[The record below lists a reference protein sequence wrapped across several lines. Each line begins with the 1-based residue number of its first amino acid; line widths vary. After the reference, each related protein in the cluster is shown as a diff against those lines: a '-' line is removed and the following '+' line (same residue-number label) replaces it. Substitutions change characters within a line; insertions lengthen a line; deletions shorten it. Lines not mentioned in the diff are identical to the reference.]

1 MAPTPTPWRAYND
14 RIYGTD
20 HDSGGH
26 ALANTDSPYVQD
38 GAANAAFIVR
48 AVNAHQHL
56 IEALQ
61 SAREYFDNLSDADHD
76 GDGFVPNAEMRLV
89 SEIDEALAKAGAA

>member
-1 MAPTPTPWRAYND
+1 MMIPIAPLEYEVHELSSGYSAIIYD
-14 RIYGTD
+14 RNGTAVAD
-20 HDSGGH
+20 HLMED
-26 ALANTDSPYVQD
+26 Q
-38 GAANAAFIVR
+38 AAFIVR